1 MQAVLQRKAEVIHLP
16 CCRLSLCSSSCS
28 VAPFLEPEAW
38 RWAPVLRYETHSIC
52 LLCVSALDAVIP
64 PCCLP
69 EDQRTTVSFQ
79 LLLDDPP
86 LLPRSSHPRRY
97 FWGVR
102 MMPRRAP
109 KCAPRKITPSRH
121 CRPYAQGQ
129 RPRVGRGMDSKPVG
143 LWCLCAEPAVGK
155 GWVCGIA
162 QRFQAQSAIL
172 KVDLKKPSVVLRC
185 CIPKF

>member
-1 MQAVLQRKAEVIHLP
+1 MLWSLLAVFLRTREPLYP
-16 CCRLSLCSSSCS
+16 FSCCWT
-28 VAPFLEPEAW
+28 E
-38 RWAPVLRYETHSIC
+38 
-52 LLCVSALDAVIP
+52 
-64 PCCLP
+64 
-69 EDQRTTVSFQ
+69 
-79 LLLDDPP
+79 PP

-109 KCAPRKITPSRH
+109 KCAPKKITPSRH
-121 CRPYAQGQ
+121 CRLYAQGQ
-129 RPRVGRGMDSKPVG
+129 RPRVGRGMDPKPVG

-185 CIPKF
+185 CIPKFWGCRHFFTIKTFYGDQHAKFCTLSYNNWES